1 MLSKKRNKSKA
12 LINSK
17 SFLFLLYDILNES
30 LYQNIIHWDSKG
42 TTLIISDINKLC
54 EIVLTKYFKHNKY
67 FFLI

>member
-54 EIVLTKYFKHNKY
+54 EIVLPKYFKHNN
-67 FFLI
+67 IT